1 MIILDGIC
9 QIVLNGKLTFQISE
23 SSKIDFMKP
32 FELMYEF
39 EPQIDKSE
47 NEKPVIVEQDQI
59 QLEI

>member
-39 EPQIDKSE
+39 EPQIDK